1 MYMKRILSLL
11 CAMVLVFTMVPV
23 VSFAAVTRT
32 VYWDPV
38 SGADTK
44 DGLTETAPVQTVEA
58 AYKALEGADA
68 GHIILLST
76 ATFAEQVIFPTC
88 SIPVTI
94 TAKNSAHGFTTG
106 NHIFF
111 SGDTTL
117 DNMTLT
123 LTKTSN
129 AIYLSSEGHDLTI
142 GAKVTTKSTD
152 GTSRFCLTTRHG
164 EGSMDGAT
172 LTVNSGNWRSIFYAG
187 YTKATSGDCTLIMNG
202 GNVNNIVGPTY
213 SGTVTG
219 NPTVFI
225 NGGTINVFDP
235 GANTTGSVKGN
246 VTITLRGGTYTKVRP
261 QSARPITGN
270 VTMTIDGDCTG
281 IKAFENK
288 SGSVAKKTLILK
300 SGILDTAP
308 GNFTEILLAIPKDE
322 TFTLQGCTVNATS
335 VDSEGT
341 LLFTGSGVLT
351 ASSVSGTL
359 NCNITDSPLEG
370 HAYVKAPAGSAVVF
384 DPMTNVKE
392 IEGVWQLSG
401 DFNTAAFKGLVLTTT
416 ADDVVIELYKNF
428 STSASNLLTPVHV
441 EGRSQYY
448 TVTAGSRYYCISKP
462 TSGSGRYILHKTVY
476 ITEEEA
482 TQKQIMDVTPGVRT
496 TAGWDTSNAI
506 NSFNDEVLAN
516 ARPSDASLWP
526 QYAEIFTTPAFQP
539 GRNDHRQT
547 TQTEMEDFIA
557 GLDDPDDNIYVYT
570 LGQSAMKSFNIPIV
584 IVTDAD
590 LSGCETWEEAAEV
603 IRANSEEKGKVT
615 VYYQA
620 QIHGN
625 EPAAGEAAFG
635 MIKRLDGQY
644 GETLLDKLNIYVIPR
659 LNPYGAYASVR
670 GTYNDSDSYTDP
682 NRDFLHLHTAEV
694 QARMRAFNA
703 FEPEIVFDNHEYQ
716 FNLTNTST
724 TRTDMMVCCHSLPVS
739 GEAYNKTAVD
749 IAYASFEQLKKD
761 GLSYSWYSESSTGT
775 LGALGGNTGSSNTA
789 VRGTFHILMETMG
802 SNFGRNM
809 YERRVA
815 SHASAVTGIL
825 NYLHANATDV
835 KSVIKAERERIIE
848 DGKTYREDDI
858 FAMAVTTVDAPQY
871 YIEGEKVNLV
881 TGEII
886 PTTLPAKVTDTI
898 LRSRIAPTAYVIPAD
913 LSNIGDILNLMDM
926 QGISYRYI
934 PEGATLP
941 LQQYVGTV
949 EAADLAAE
957 KTVTFRSGAYVF
969 TMAQVDAQILGMYM
983 EVDVDYA
990 AEQKGS
996 LAQQGMIVPAN
1007 GKFPI
1012 YRYIHDLNEENF
1024 VDYTIEALRP
1034 IEVTVYVDGTNGAD
1048 TNDGLTANTPVKTL
1062 EQAYALM
1069 EGELAQSAKGSSG
1082 TVVIIGM
1089 YNLGN
1094 QPYALPAATF
1104 PVTITGL
1111 TAEDGIRYT
1120 GASVSAPINRSI
1132 SLNGETTFEYL
1143 TLFADSGYTHNIIVA
1158 NGHKLTIGEGVN
1170 SICREGKTYYFAIY
1184 GGAYN
1189 EGDVVEST
1197 DVTIRSGTWRGVYV
1211 GGYDSIVTGTAKLDI
1226 SGATVYDSIHAS
1238 RMGNIGKVEMKIS
1251 NTTVLTGAIYA
1262 GSMTAHSPKKLGNVY
1277 EGVTITLG
1285 ENVVAPALYCSAKT
1299 YGGITG
1305 GVTVTVDGADLTKVP
1320 ISARYTG
1327 LSASYSTDWSKIVLA
1342 DHMVTDAAF
1351 DPAVELDLNG
1361 FDITGNL
1368 TVDGTLTVYDSATDD
1383 YDVSDGK
1390 YGEITGTVS
1399 GTLAAKDGYIAA
1411 SGGFHKFG
1419 GQYISGVS
1427 LRPRNA
1433 GIYYT
1438 ATVLADEV
1446 LMAELEAGVAVSL
1459 ADMPGSDFETDADT
1473 LYAKGNHGVLVQNIL
1488 KGDAEDADRAIMDI
1502 YAAAYVKLPDGT
1514 VLVSENDVAYSLFD
1528 ILMILKEQNTEAFQ
1542 SFCSAYAIENWF

>member
-1 MYMKRILSLL
+1 MKRFLSFLLAMVMVLSL
-11 CAMVLVFTMVPV
+11 VPA
-23 VSFAAVTRT
+23 VSFAAEVRT
-32 VYWDPV
+32 VYWDPT
-38 SGADTK
+38 SGADTN
-44 DGLTETAPVQTVEA
+44 DGLTEAAPVLTAEA
-58 AYKALEGADA
+58 AYTALDGADE
-68 GHIILLST
+68 GNIILLST
-76 ATFAEQVIFPTC
+76 LTITEATTFPAC
-88 SIPVTI
+88 DIPVTI
-94 TAKNSAHGFTTG
+94 TSKTGSEGIKSSKN
-106 NHIFF
+106 IFF
-111 SGDTTL
+111 GGDTTL
-117 DNMTLT
+117 ENMTLT
-123 LTKTSN
+123 VN
-129 AIYLSSEGHDLTI
+129 ADNNTTYLSGEGHDLTI
-142 GAKVTTKSTD
+142 GDSITTKSTY
-152 GTSRFCLTTRHG
+152 TNRRFCLTLRHG

-172 LTVNSGNWRSIFYAG
+172 LTVNSGNWRSIFYGG
-187 YTKATSGDCTLIMNG
+187 YTKATTGDCTLIMNG

-219 NPTVFI
+219 NTTVYI

-246 VTITLRGGTYTKVRP
+246 VDVTVTGGTFTKLRP
-261 QSARPITGN
+261 QSARPISGT
-270 VTMTIDGDCTG
+270 VTVTVDGDCSG
-281 IKAFENK
+281 IKAFEHK
-288 SGSVAKKTLILK
+288 TGTVEKKVLVLK
-300 SGILDTAP
+300 SGTLTTNP
-308 GNFTEILLAIPKDE
+308 GTFDE
-322 TFTLQGCTVNATS
+322 TRLEIPQDKTFQLSGCTVN
-335 VDSEGT
+335 VSEVNSAGT
-341 LLFTGSGVLT
+341 LLFTGTGSLNT
-351 ASSVSGTL
+351 AAVTGTL
-359 NCNITDSPLEG
+359 NCNITDTPVES
-370 HAYVKAPAGSAVVF
+370 HVYVKAPAGSAVVF
-384 DPMTNVKE
+384 DPETNVKE
-392 IEGVWQLSG
+392 FDGIWQLSG
-401 DFNTAAFKGLVLTTT
+401 DFNTAAFKGLVLTSTVDGIT
-416 ADDVVIELYKNF
+416 MELYKNH
-428 STSASNLLTPVHV
+428 STSESNLLTPVHT

-482 TQKQIMDVTPGVRT
+482 NQKQIMDVTPGVRT
-496 TAGWDTSNAI
+496 TAGWDTPYQV
-506 NSFNDEVLAN
+506 NSFNDEVLAS
-516 ARPSDASLWP
+516 ARPSDPSLWP

-547 TQTEMEDFIA
+547 TQTEMENFLAD
-557 GLDDPDDNIYVYT
+557 LDDPDDNIYVYT

-584 IVTDAD
+584 IVTAAD

-603 IRANSEEKGKVT
+603 IRADSEEKGKVT
-615 VYYQA
+615 VHYQA

-886 PTTLPAKVTDTI
+886 PTTLLAKVTDTI

-1024 VDYTIEALRP
+1024 VDYTIEVLRP
-1034 IEVTVYVDGTNGAD
+1034 IEVTVYVDDTNGAD

-1143 TLFADSGYTHNIIVA
+1143 TLFADSSYTHNIIVA
-1158 NGHKLTIGEGVN
+1158 NGHKLTMGEGVN

-1305 GVTVTVDGADLTKVP
+1305 GVTVTVDGADLTRVP

-1351 DPAVELDLNG
+1351 DPAVELDLGG

-1368 TVDGTLTVYDSATDD
+1368 TVDGTLTVFDSATDD
-1383 YDVSDGK
+1383 YDVSDGS
-1390 YGEITGTVS
+1390 YGEITGTVT
-1399 GTLAAKDGYIAA
+1399 GTLAAKEGYIAA
-1411 SGGFHKFG
+1411 GGGFHKFG

-1427 LRPRNA
+1427 LRPSNA

-1446 LMAELEAGVAVSL
+1446 LLAALETGVAVSL
-1459 ADMPGSDFETDADT
+1459 TDMPGADFETDEDT
-1473 LYAKGNHGVLVQNIL
+1473 LYAKGTHGVLVQNIL
-1488 KGDAEDADRAIMDI
+1488 MGDSEDADRAIMDI
-1502 YAAAYVKLPDGT
+1502 YAAAYVKLPNGT

-1528 ILMILKEQNTEAFQ
+1528 ILMLLKAQNPQ
-1542 SFCSAYAIENWF
+1542 AYHDFVNNRK